1 MGALCRRAAIAV
13 ACIIMF
19 AASARAED
27 SDIAP
32 LRRDATIFEAST
44 RLRLGW
50 TEMAFAGSHPKAWDD
65 IMSPEFRASLRVLDG
80 MFEGKFE
87 IDTYADRFDEHGQ
100 LSTDNLR
107 SELQL
112 GINTGPWSYLFE
124 WKARNGFHE
133 GTDDFVVGLD
143 TYDLRLRNRFA
154 LTVFGDLAPARV
166 QASLAGGYV
175 AAMPHIFAREFAE
188 LELEMVQPLVH
199 GFTFTVTPKLE
210 LSDYLAFPGGK
221 REDAVFSLKLIPTY
235 NFGGGIALSVEGQ
248 ATVAFS
254 TRDIKTGE
262 IWAVTPI
269 LRLQKAM

>member
-1 MGALCRRAAIAV
+1 MGALSRRAAITV
-13 ACIIMF
+13 ASIIIYL
-19 AASARAED
+19 APAWAED
-27 SDIAP
+27 ADVIP
-32 LRRDATIFEAST
+32 LRRDGTIFEAST
-44 RLRLGW
+44 RLRMTW
-50 TEMAFAGSHPKAWDD
+50 TELAFAGNHPKAWDD
-65 IMSPEFRASLRVLDG
+65 IMSPEFRAALRVLDG
-80 MFEGKFE
+80 MFEGKLE
-87 IDTYADRFDEHGQ
+87 IQAYADRFDEHGQ

-112 GINTGPWSYLFE
+112 GLNTGSWSYLFE

-154 LTVFGDLAPARV
+154 LAVFGDLAPARV

-175 AAMPHIFAREFAE
+175 AALPHIFARDFAE
-188 LELEMVQPLVH
+188 LELEVVQPLVN